1 MLNEKFFQ
9 GKLCDSNLSYE
20 FFPRSPMKLP
30 LKKLG
35 EEMRDVGQVFDIRT
49 EFVLVFPLKGVK
61 VSLYPSGKVLVK
73 NVNEEEKA
81 KDVMKALL
89 TLLNQCP
96 SARNL

>member
-1 MLNEKFFQ
+1 MLHEKFFQ

-20 FFPRSPMKLP
+20 FFPRTPIQLP
-30 LKKLG
+30 LGTLG
-35 EEMRDVGQVFDIRT
+35 KEMKEKGQLFDILT

-73 NVNEEEKA
+73 NVNEEKKA
-81 KDVMKALL
+81 RDVMKALL
-89 TLLNQCP
+89 ILLNKCP

>member
-20 FFPRSPMKLP
+20 FFPRTPLRLP
-30 LKKLG
+30 LKKVG
-35 EEMRDVGQVFDIRT
+35 EEMHANGQTFDIRT
-49 EFVLVFPLKGVK
+49 EFVLVFPIQGVK

-81 KDVMKALL
+81 KGVMKALL
-89 TLLNQCP
+89 TLLNRCP
-96 SARNL
+96 SARNI

>member
-35 EEMRDVGQVFDIRT
+35 EEMHEAGQVFDIRT

-81 KDVMKALL
+81 RAVMKALL
-89 TLLNQCP
+89 TLLNQGP